1 LIFSFIFAI
10 KPIYANTQPQTL
22 GQIQEQEASEALQ
35 NQETKSLE
43 EFGNIIDKRKSDCLK
58 ALGNDKF
65 CDCLND
71 KLPIMASFLFYV
83 ETVISSKGEINDAI
97 RQTPDLAKV
106 IDKIISVRNECVR
119 LNNH

>member
-1 LIFSFIFAI
+1 
-10 KPIYANTQPQTL
+10 
-22 GQIQEQEASEALQ
+22 
-35 NQETKSLE
+35 
-43 EFGNIIDKRKSDCLK
+43 
-58 ALGNDKF
+58 
-65 CDCLND
+65 
-71 KLPIMASFLFYV
+71 LPIMASFLFYV